1 MTQHTFLESFDRASG
16 SVAVKTDPAE
26 LAKLE
31 AIKTEAFESGYRS
44 GWDDAIA
51 SDKDARQR
59 IEAEFERNIQGLAF
73 TYNEA
78 VDRVRSELKGFVS
91 ALLDQ
96 VLPSLLPEL
105 IREQVRADLVSLGDE
120 QIELPVEIVASSD
133 SLQLLSQMI
142 EDDLAM
148 DITLVEDASLANGQV
163 FVRMVSRETLID
175 FEPFIQNL
183 SRQFAAL
190 CEPTEKGKEDCA

>member
-1 MTQHTFLESFDRASG
+1 MTRHTFLESFDRATG
-16 SVAVKTDPAE
+16 SVAVKPDPVE
-26 LAKLE
+26 LAKLDAIRSE
-31 AIKTEAFESGYRS
+31 AYEAGYRS
-44 GWDDAIA
+44 GWDDAVA
-51 SDKDARQR
+51 SDKEARQR

-96 VLPSLLPEL
+96 FLPSLLPDVLREYVRAEL
-105 IREQVRADLVSLGDE
+105 ISIGDE

-133 SLQLLSQMI
+133 CLQLLSGMI
-142 EDDLAM
+142 EDDIAM
-148 DITLVEDASLANGQV
+148 DVNLVEDQSLANGQV
-163 FVRMVSRETLID
+163 FVRMEGRETQID
-175 FEPFIQNL
+175 FEPLIQNL

-190 CEPTEKGKEDCA
+190 CEPVEKGSENRA